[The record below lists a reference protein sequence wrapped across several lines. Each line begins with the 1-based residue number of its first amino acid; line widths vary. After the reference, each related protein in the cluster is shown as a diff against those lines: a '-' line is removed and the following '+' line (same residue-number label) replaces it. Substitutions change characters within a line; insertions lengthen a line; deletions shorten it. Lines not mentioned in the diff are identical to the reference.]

1 MDEFPRDAPLPD
13 AWMLGDWRVEPAL
26 NRVSRGDDQR
36 LLEPLTMAVLVVLC
50 RYRGQVVS
58 SDLLIAEVWDDRP
71 MGDNPVY
78 KALAK
83 LRRALDDDAAHPTLI
98 VTVQKKGYRL
108 VAPVS
113 AATHHALPTPGPP
126 GAELAAP
133 KAGRQRRK
141 LLTRTA
147 QGAAVL
153 LAAWGGSALW
163 QADPA
168 PGRLRSLSSSPGAHA
183 QPSLAADGK
192 RYAFISDADGTPHVW
207 IQVIGERAPRQLTEG
222 PLADQRPRWSPD
234 GRVVL
239 FDRGSSIWTVSADG
253 GAAHELLR
261 EAAHANWSADG
272 GRIVFER
279 RYAIWT
285 ADAGGGRQRRLDGV
299 PTRELPLAPRWPA
312 FSPDGSRIVYFDA
325 GTTPLGDL
333 WIVDANGGLPRQITF
348 EPAVGSAPVW
358 SADGRTIVYS
368 SKRAGSRTLWSVD
381 VARRKSQPLLSG
393 SGDDNFPDLSRDGR
407 FVIYANGR
415 ERFSLMLTEPET
427 GAERVLQ
434 GARLPMLHPRLSPDG
449 HLVAYFAEVADGSF
463 QLFTLPLA
471 GGTPTARTADG
482 RVMHALPHWAGNG
495 RSLYFYRSDR
505 SGGQARFSRLTL
517 DDGSVQTVVDGWD
530 WSNANGA
537 SVHPSRPRILYSRL
551 IGQTP
556 VQTLV
561 RDLDDGTDRTL
572 DASFEYPRWSRDGRF
587 VAGSRHVDARFPGD
601 IVVCRADGSV
611 CRMVAQRARIPVWSR
626 DDARLNFVRGFG
638 VAQELFSAPAD
649 GSGSETRR
657 MSMAPL
663 YPLGPFYDVTDS
675 GDVLWVRHERDPS
688 TIWLAD
694 MPTD

>member
-1 MDEFPRDAPLPD
+1 MDEFQRDAPLPD

-58 SDLLIAEVWDDRP
+58 SDRLIAEVWDDRP
-71 MGDNPVY
+71 MG
-78 KALAK
+78 
-83 LRRALDDDAAHPTLI
+83 
-98 VTVQKKGYRL
+98 VT
-108 VAPVS
+108 
-113 AATHHALPTPGPP
+113 LPT
-126 GAELAAP
+126 
-133 KAGRQRRK
+133 RRSPSCVA
-141 LLTRTA
+141 R
-147 QGAAVL
+147 AAVL

-168 PGRLRSLSSSPGAHA
+168 PGRLRSLSSSPRAHA
-183 QPSLAADGK
+183 QPSLATDGK
-192 RYAFISDADGTPHVW
+192 RDAFISDAGGTPHVW
-207 IQVIGERAPRQLTEG
+207 IRVIGERAPRQLTEG

-261 EAAHANWSADG
+261 EAAHANGSA
-272 GRIVFER
+272 
-279 RYAIWT
+279 
-285 ADAGGGRQRRLDGV
+285 
-299 PTRELPLAPRWPA
+299 
-312 FSPDGSRIVYFDA
+312 DGSRIVYFDA
-325 GTTPLGDL
+325 GTTPPGDL
-333 WIVDANGGLPRQITF
+333 WIVEANGGLPRQITF

-358 SADGRTIVYS
+358 SADGRTIVYA

-434 GARLPMLHPRLSPDG
+434 GVRLPMLHPRLSPDG
-449 HLVAYFAEVADGSF
+449 HLVAYCAEVADGSF

-505 SGGQARFSRLTL
+505 SGGQARFSRPTL
-517 DDGSVQTVVDGWD
+517 DDGSVKTVVDGRD
-530 WSNANGA
+530 GSNANGA
-537 SVHPSRPRILYSRL
+537 NVHPSRARILYSRL

-572 DASFEYPRWSRDGRF
+572 DASVEYPRWSRDGRF

-657 MSMAPL
+657 MSMRPA
-663 YPLGPFYDVTDS
+663 VSART
-675 GDVLWVRHERDPS
+675 VL
-688 TIWLAD
+688 
-694 MPTD
+694 